1 MNTLGLLLLVCLFFL
16 PNTDLIPSS
25 HSAWEVVR
33 PKNPLH
39 LATCAYWYSTYTSC
53 HYHLLF
59 GLMNCMELRWSVS
72 TPKSMQDK
80 ASWINVLSNNIAN
93 GKRRWLEREEL
104 SKKIGL
110 KGDLRYKAGEAKEY
124 HFSCKSLIV
133 VGEDQKARH
142 FSQPSF
148 CFLLSI
154 CMQHIIRSCSWR
166 KWPYTRES
174 RSELNHCA
182 VLGQPIHNRCLVAKL
197 SNRPG
202 SVADM
207 ESRLHKSNFPAEI
220 EACREKANSA
230 FINPLLLLFFF
241 STLSEQFRAISK

>member
-1 MNTLGLLLLVCLFFL
+1 
-16 PNTDLIPSS
+16 
-25 HSAWEVVR
+25 
-33 PKNPLH
+33 
-39 LATCAYWYSTYTSC
+39 
-53 HYHLLF
+53 
-59 GLMNCMELRWSVS
+59 MELRWSVF

-80 ASWINVLSNNIAN
+80 ASWINVLSSNIAN
-93 GKRRWLEREEL
+93 GKHRWLEREEL
-104 SKKIGL
+104 LKKIGL
-110 KGDLRYKAGEAKEY
+110 KGDLRCKAGGVKEY
-124 HFSCKSLIV
+124 HFSCRNLIAD
-133 VGEDQKARH
+133 EDQKASH
-142 FSQPSF
+142 FSQTSF

-182 VLGQPIHNRCLVAKL
+182 APGQPIHNRFLVAKL

-230 FINPLLLLFFF
+230 FVNPLLLLFFYYF
-241 STLSEQFRAISK
+241 FLVLSEQFRAISK